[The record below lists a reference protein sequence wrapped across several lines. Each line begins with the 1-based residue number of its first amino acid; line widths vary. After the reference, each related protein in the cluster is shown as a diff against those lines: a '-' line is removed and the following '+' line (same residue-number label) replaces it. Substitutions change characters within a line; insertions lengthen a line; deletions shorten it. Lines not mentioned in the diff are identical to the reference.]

1 MSGALAGLTPG
12 TAGWSPD
19 YARDYGL
26 GGYGIAL
33 LNQNL
38 WINNYTTT
46 TSNTSNPVMT
56 QQMMLDAIQQ
66 VRARERANDLRAA
79 VLAGHYSAQQF
90 ARDKAT
96 NTRRKKL
103 LLCAV

>member
-1 MSGALAGLTPG
+1 MAAFSDVDGGCYGSLG
-12 TAGWSPD
+12 
-19 YARDYGL
+19 GL
-26 GGYGIAL
+26 GGDSWLHGLGIG
-33 LNQNL
+33 Q
-38 WINNYTTT
+38 YTTNT
-46 TSNTSNPVMT
+46 TTASSIGSTVMT
-56 QQMMLDAIQQ
+56 TQMIVDAIQQ

-96 NTRRKKL
+96 NTSRKKL

>member
-1 MSGALAGLTPG
+1 MAGFSDVDGGFYGSL
-12 TAGWSPD
+12 
-19 YARDYGL
+19 GL
-26 GGYGIAL
+26 GGDSWRHGLGIG
-33 LNQNL
+33 Q
-38 WINNYTTT
+38 YTTA
-46 TSNTSNPVMT
+46 TSNTSSPVMT

-66 VRARERANDLRAA
+66 VRAHERANDLRAA

-96 NTRRKKL
+96 TRAAKKL